1 MNCKYSQSFVVVD
14 RSTANYVLSAQKLVK
29 GENIMDFTCNYIFS
43 KKSLEGVMK
52 LEHKFLWKQ
61 QRHISDFRRSEAAV
75 PWYFFLFY
83 FLIEIHSFKIR
94 KIIHI
99 LCAISFP
106 GKPIPSLDVI
116 V

>member
-1 MNCKYSQSFVVVD
+1 MNCKYSQSFIVVD

-75 PWYFFLFY
+75 P
-83 FLIEIHSFKIR
+83 
-94 KIIHI
+94 
-99 LCAISFP
+99 
-106 GKPIPSLDVI
+106 
-116 V
+116 